1 VGTTNNFSAP
11 TPRKIHLGPFQPTLE
26 TALTGEI
33 LVFRNANGPLAPL
46 TIVVPTRLLGLYLQR
61 KLARELTNGHAN
73 LRFSTL
79 EDLLPPARLAPRLG
93 LELLCGE
100 ITKTEIP
107 SDGYFSPVRETR
119 GFRSAL
125 LETFKDLEQAGQTPE
140 AFRKAAT
147 RFPKLSELA
156 AAYTAYRQWLT
167 AHDFVTQ
174 SDQYLNSQ
182 PSVSNSTVLLY
193 GFYDLTIVQRQF
205 VTKLAPATIFFPWTG
220 PNAYAEPLLDWF
232 KSQGYESVSAPP
244 AKNPLPATILS
255 CPGETSEV
263 QEAVRE
269 TLAFVSREGHTFNDV
284 AILCRSRE
292 QYDAVLRDTLANL
305 GIKAYFRGGRP
316 LGEQSDARLLLLLL
330 ETIRSDFSRATVMEL
345 AGHLTPSSHWDALSV
360 QLGIVGGQEQ
370 WLTRLEAVAT
380 ESPGARRGSDD
391 SSRREWRQYA
401 AQQSLAFMK
410 QLISLLGGLPEQ
422 AAWSEYGAK
431 LVRAFRTLGGKSEA
445 VIGCLDQLTEL
456 EIFQPQVPFDTF
468 AEYCQKS
475 LESAMEQSEKFQDG
489 GIFIGD
495 VMSARGLSWPL
506 VIVPGLVEKRFPRV
520 IREDP
525 LLLDDE
531 RARISA
537 ELPRKL
543 SGYDE
548 ERLLFSLAV
557 AAAGEKLVLSYPRLE
572 PATSRPRLASFL
584 LLEHAGATSFPDLE
598 KLARIIPLSP
608 VRAIDEPLTERE
620 FDLAALDSLADQSPY
635 LRQVS
640 PLLADGVIHV
650 HIRWHE
656 RHLTSY
662 DGLLTAPEAVK
673 LLRDRFGLEK
683 LIISTTSLEDFF
695 GCPFYYFQ
703 KHVLEIQPWEEP
715 EAALSI
721 NALDLG
727 SLYHSILED
736 YYKSQARDIVAVAE
750 KYFREFE
757 LRGVT
762 GYPTVWEIKKQVIV
776 EELAA
781 FVERDRASADGW
793 LPAKFEEEFK
803 GIAVAPPIRLRGK
816 IDRIDFRDDGAHARV
831 LDYKTGKQPR
841 GVRDDSLA
849 GGESLQLPLYI
860 LAAQQLLPK
869 ATVESASYL
878 YFTLR
883 GGYRTVTFTR
893 SALDTQ
899 RAELS
904 SLLDTAA
911 NQIRSGVFAQYATVE
926 GCRRCEFR
934 PVCGNGILKLY
945 ELKQSDP
952 HMAGFRAI
960 KEDVK

>member
-1 VGTTNNFSAP
+1 MRTTSNFSPP

-26 TALTGEI
+26 TALAAEI
-33 LVFRNANGPLAPL
+33 RTFRSANGALAPL
-46 TIVVPTRLLGLYLQR
+46 TIVVPTRLLGLHLQR
-61 KLARELTNGHAN
+61 KLAREMNNGHAN
-73 LRFSTL
+73 LRFNTL
-79 EDLLPPARLAPRLG
+79 TDLLPPANLAPRLG

-100 ITKTEIP
+100 IAKNEIP
-107 SDGYFSPVRETR
+107 ADGYFAPVRETS

-125 LETFKDLEQAGQTPE
+125 LETFKDLEQAGQTPD
-140 AFRKAAT
+140 AFRKAAG
-147 RFPKLSELA
+147 RSKKLSELA
-156 AAYTAYRQWLT
+156 AAYAAYREWLT
-167 AHDFVTQ
+167 THGFVTEP
-174 SDQYLNSQ
+174 DLYLNSK
-182 PSVSNSTVLLY
+182 PSVSDSTVLLY
-193 GFYDLTIVQRQF
+193 GFYDLTTVQCQF
-205 VTKLAPATIFFPWTG
+205 VIRLAPTTIFFPWTDA
-220 PNAYAEPLLDWF
+220 NAYAEPLLNWF
-232 KSQGYESVSAPP
+232 KSQGYESVAPP
-244 AKNPLPATILS
+244 TAKSPPPATILS
-255 CPGETSEV
+255 CPGETSEI

-269 TLAFVSREGHTFNDV
+269 ALAFVSQEARTFNDV
-284 AILCRSRE
+284 AILCRSRD

-316 LGEQSDARLLLLLL
+316 LAEQSDARLLLLLL

-370 WLTRLEAVAT
+370 WLTRLEAVASDPIH
-380 ESPGARRGSDD
+380 ERRQ
-391 SSRREWRQYA
+391 RTAE
-401 AQQSLAFMK
+401 QSLGFIK
-410 QLISLLGGLPEQ
+410 QLVSLLGDVPDEAG
-422 AAWSEYGAK
+422 WDEYGAK
-431 LVRAFRTLGGKSEA
+431 LTRAFRALRGKSEA
-445 VIGCLDQLTEL
+445 VINCVEQLTEL
-456 EIFQPQVPFDTF
+456 EVFQPRVPFDTF

-475 LESAMEQSEKFQDG
+475 LESAMEQPEKFQGG
-489 GIFIGD
+489 GIFVGD

-506 VIVPGLVEKRFPRV
+506 VIMPGLVEKRFPRV

-531 RARISA
+531 RTRIST

-543 SGYDE
+543 AGYDE

-557 AAAGEKLVLSYPRLE
+557 AAASEKLVLSWPRLE

-584 LLEHAGATSFPDLE
+584 LLEHAGTTSVPALE
-598 KLARIIPLSP
+598 KQARIIPLSP
-608 VRAIDEPLTERE
+608 VRAVGEPLTERE
-620 FDLAALDSLADQSPY
+620 FDLPALESLADQSPY

-640 PLLADGVIHV
+640 PLLADGVMNV
-650 HIRWHE
+650 HTRWHE
-656 RHLTSY
+656 RHLTPY
-662 DGLLTAPEAVK
+662 DGLLAAPEALK
-673 LLRDRFGLEK
+673 LLGDRFGLEK
-683 LIISTTSLEDFF
+683 LVISTTSLEDFF

-703 KHVLEIQPWEEP
+703 KHVLGIEPWEEP

-736 YYKSQARDIVAVAE
+736 YYKSQARDVVAVAE
-750 KYFREFE
+750 KHFREFE
-757 LRGVT
+757 RRGVT

-781 FVERDRASADGW
+781 FVERDRATAADW
-793 LPAKFEEEFK
+793 QPVKFEEEFN

-816 IDRIDFRDDGAHARV
+816 IDRIDLRDNGLQARV

-849 GGESLQLPLYI
+849 GGEALQLPLYI

-869 ATVESASYL
+869 ATIESASYL

-883 GGYRTVTFTR
+883 GGYQTVTFTR
-893 SALDTQ
+893 HALDER
-899 RAELS
+899 RAELT

-911 NQIRSGVFAQYATVE
+911 TMIRSGVFAQRATVD

-934 PVCGNGILKLY
+934 PICGNGILKLY
-945 ELKQSDP
+945 DLKREDAA
-952 HMAGFRAI
+952 MAAFRTI
-960 KEDVK
+960 KEQVE